1 MNNVIKQ
8 LPNGDWEVL
17 PTSIEVQQTK
27 ERTMKKATTIN
38 NNNNKKDFKTKS
50 CDFILLS
57 PLAPSLFGYDD
68 GEVSRMV
75 SELEDLGISTLMV
88 DTGRELSL
96 YARCG
101 SKDTLE
107 KLCTVYDIG
116 GILVE
121 ATAIYDQVVVT
132 ELAN

>member
-1 MNNVIKQ
+1 MNNTIITRN
-8 LPNGDWEVL
+8 NGDF
-17 PTSIEVQQTK
+17 EVQQPK
-27 ERTMKKATTIN
+27 ERIMKKVTTN
-38 NNNNKKDFKTKS
+38 TNNKKDYKTKS
-50 CDFILLS
+50 NETLSSLSDFILLS

-75 SELEDLGISTLMV
+75 EELEDLGIGTLMV
-88 DTGRELSL
+88 DTGRELVL
-96 YARCG
+96 YARCH

-121 ATAIYDQVVVT
+121 STAVYDQVAIPEV
-132 ELAN
+132 A

>member
-1 MNNVIKQ
+1 MNNTIKQ

-17 PTSIEVQQTK
+17 PTSIEVINLK
-27 ERTMKKATTIN
+27 ERTMKKATTTN
-38 NNNNKKDFKTKS
+38 TNKK
-50 CDFILLS
+50 DFILLS

-75 SELEDLGISTLMV
+75 QELEDLGISTLMV

-121 ATAIYDQVVVT
+121 ATAVYDQVVQT
-132 ELAN
+132 ELVN

>member
-1 MNNVIKQ
+1 MDFTVTAAK
-8 LPNGDWEVL
+8 NGDFIVNA
-17 PTSIEVQQTK
+17 PK
-27 ERTMKKATTIN
+27 ERIMTKTSTPKS
-38 NNNNKKDFKTKS
+38 FKTKS

-121 ATAIYDQVVVT
+121 STAIYDQVVQT
-132 ELAN
+132 ELVN

>member
-1 MNNVIKQ
+1 MDFSVTATS
-8 LPNGDWEVL
+8 NGDFVINT
-17 PTSIEVQQTK
+17 PK
-27 ERTMKKATTIN
+27 ERIMKKTTTV
-38 NNNNKKDFKTKS
+38 NKK
-50 CDFILLS
+50 DFILLS

-75 SELEDLGISTLMV
+75 TELEDLGISTLMV
-88 DTGRELSL
+88 DTGRELLL

-121 ATAIYDQVVVT
+121 TTAIYDQVVQT
-132 ELAN
+132 ELVN